1 MLLSFCKAIFAC
13 LPDKGCSL
21 RRANNFGEVSAV
33 FSCNYHPS
41 LNDVHEKG
49 EVLMRAG
56 SASGPIESIQ
66 ILSVE

>member
-1 MLLSFCKAIFAC
+1 M
-13 LPDKGCSL
+13 
-21 RRANNFGEVSAV
+21 